1 MSPATVEALRETL
14 ARALPELVETAV
26 AHYQELVTMPAPKE
40 DKDRATRQTAAK
52 ATLALIEHLIRISAG
67 FLPATDGSAGSGAET
82 PDDPAGR
89 LLAQARAAIAR
100 MEAADDGDAEG

>member
-52 ATLALIEHLIRISAG
+52 ATLAHIEYLIRISAG
-67 FLPATDGSAGSGAET
+67 FLPATDAPTEA